1 MTMFLET
8 PIIAA
13 QAATEMTGAATTAGT
28 LTGAAPAML
37 TAPPMGA
44 EEVSAM
50 LASAAAAHGGQFL
63 AAAGTDGSL
72 RVWDTSS
79 GDQRDIEASD
89 GLLLS
94 VAVSPDGDRVAT
106 GSLGESL
113 IRIWDRRTGTEAQPA
128 LTTSMPKPRPE
139 LPVSS
144 AASAVSAHRS

>member
-13 QAATEMTGAATTAGT
+13 QAATEMTRAATTAGT

-63 AAAGTDGSL
+63 AAAGTGT
-72 RVWDTSS
+72 V
-79 GDQRDIEASD
+79 QRALF
-89 GLLLS
+89 GTS
-94 VAVSPDGDRVAT
+94 VAV
-106 GSLGESL
+106 
-113 IRIWDRRTGTEAQPA
+113 
-128 LTTSMPKPRPE
+128 
-139 LPVSS
+139 
-144 AASAVSAHRS
+144 ASATYEAIGDLAKVALSL